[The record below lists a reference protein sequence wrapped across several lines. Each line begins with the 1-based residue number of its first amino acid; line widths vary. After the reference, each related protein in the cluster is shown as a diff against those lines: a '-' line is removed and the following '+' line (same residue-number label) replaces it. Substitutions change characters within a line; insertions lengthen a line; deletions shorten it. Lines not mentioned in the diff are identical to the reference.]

1 MLADDGA
8 GTLFLYYLFNDKKI
22 VINPNVGSVDYDTG
36 EILIKDLL
44 VTNIPNQQKY
54 IDLHITPKQNDIIV
68 LRNQVLLLDDE
79 DISVD
84 VIDLSRVKLS

>member
-1 MLADDGA
+1 
-8 GTLFLYYLFNDKKI
+8 LY
-22 VINPNVGSVDYDTG
+22 
-36 EILIKDLL
+36 

-54 IDLHITPKQNDIIV
+54 VDLYITPKENDIVV

-79 DISVD
+79 DINVD